1 MQEKTIRLKNG
12 QVKGIYEY
20 FVNILQQDGKNAV
33 FSYMVYKNAE
43 KLATAYNEII
53 SKIYN
58 EVADA
63 DFAKFKKAANDLVV
77 KFADRDEQGNIKR
90 DEKGQIVITEQIA
103 EFREADEKLVAENK
117 EKLDARQAR
126 INESVQYLEL
136 SDEYSLITI
145 KLSDFPND
153 AAPGIVGIFAEV

>member
-1 MQEKTIRLKNG
+1 
-12 QVKGIYEY
+12 
-20 FVNILQQDGKNAV
+20 
-33 FSYMVYKNAE
+33 MVYKNAE
-43 KLATAYNEII
+43 KLAEAYNNIV

-58 EVADA
+58 ENADVA
-63 DFAKFKKAANDLVV
+63 FQEFKKKASELVGQ
-77 KFADRDEQGNIKR
+77 FADRDEQGNIKFDDR
-90 DEKGQIVITEQIA
+90 GQVIITEQIA
-103 EFREADEKLVAENK
+103 EFKEADAKLVEENK
-117 EKLDARQAR
+117 EMLDARQAR

>member
-1 MQEKTIRLKNG
+1 
-12 QVKGIYEY
+12 
-20 FVNILQQDGKNAV
+20 
-33 FSYMVYKNAE
+33 MVYKNAE
-43 KLATAYNEII
+43 KLAEAYGKIV

-58 EVADA
+58 ENTDVA
-63 DFAKFKKAANDLVV
+63 FQEFKKKASELVIAY
-77 KFADRDEQGNIKR
+77 ADRDEQGNIKR
-90 DEKGQIVITEQIA
+90 DDKGQILITEQIA
-103 EFREADEKLVAENK
+103 EFKEADRKLAEEIK
-117 EKLDARQAR
+117 ELLEARQAR